1 MTYFS
6 FSFFFFFLN
15 ENHNSEFHV
24 FVVEIYNHFRIIF
37 VFFTSISDLILLIM
51 QIFVRTLDDR
61 TLTFDVQHDDTVN
74 DVKELVEQREGNK

>member
-6 FSFFFFFLN
+6 FSFSFLN
-15 ENHNSEFHV
+15 ENHNSEFLV
-24 FVVEIYNHFRIIF
+24 FVVEIYDHFRIIF

>member
-1 MTYFS
+1 M
-6 FSFFFFFLN
+6 N
-15 ENHNSEFHV
+15 ENHNSEFLV
-24 FVVEIYNHFRIIF
+24 FVVEIYDHFRIIF